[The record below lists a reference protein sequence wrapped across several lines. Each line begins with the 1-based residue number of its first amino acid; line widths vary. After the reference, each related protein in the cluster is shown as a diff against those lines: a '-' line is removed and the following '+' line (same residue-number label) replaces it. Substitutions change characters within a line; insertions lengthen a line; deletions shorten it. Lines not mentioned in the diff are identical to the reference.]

1 MAVEGFPDTSI
12 HRLCRRCRKW
22 FDADAGE
29 EVSRDMLG
37 PVTASGGAA
46 VRLAGLTP
54 TEFLC
59 NRCLR
64 TVRTWKIAFLC
75 LLVIMIGTAFV
86 LDWLEES

>member
-1 MAVEGFPDTSI
+1 MSVEGFPDASM

-22 FDADAGE
+22 FAAEAGE

-37 PVTASGGAA
+37 PVTASGKAA
-46 VRLAGLTP
+46 IRLAGLKP

-59 NRCLR
+59 HRCLR
-64 TVRTWKIAFLC
+64 IVRTWKIVFLG
-75 LLVIMIGTAFV
+75 LLVIMFGTAFV